1 MDEEYQTMTQHKCKG
16 GLLNISMFFFIRM
29 IQMSLTGL
37 EEHLQKS
44 KKPYRRESL
53 VSVNYM
59 AHKISI

>member
-16 GLLNISMFFFIRM
+16 GLLKISMFFFIRM

-44 KKPYRRESL
+44 KKNPGESL

-59 AHKISI
+59 VHKISI